1 MAKEESEDTPAS
13 SSAGGPSLL
22 SQAQVAVEMQG
33 GREGVDAGRW
43 DFWLLLMSLL

>member
-22 SQAQVAVEMQG
+22 SQPQVAVEMQG
-33 GREGVDAGRW
+33 VREGGRGW
-43 DFWLLLMSLL
+43 MQGDGTSGCF